1 MLDWEGGDG
10 WAWIMASHGIMGLRL
25 LGQGGGLG
33 QYVLNGYFL
42 LCPLLAY
49 KRINLPPACSSAY
62 DPTYFSFKTTVLF
75 AHTHF
80 LGGHWGRIWQ
90 IGFSQSWSWMS
101 PELQASKLKPVS
113 GSLLQYF
120 RASLQQ
126 MGTVEFLRLS
136 LVGTFCCSHCQV
148 SAQAKTKSFHA
159 TVTFLI
165 ANLQFSTTP
174 FQ

>member
-1 MLDWEGGDG
+1 
-10 WAWIMASHGIMGLRL
+10 
-25 LGQGGGLG
+25 
-33 QYVLNGYFL
+33 
-42 LCPLLAY
+42 
-49 KRINLPPACSSAY
+49 
-62 DPTYFSFKTTVLF
+62 
-75 AHTHF
+75 
-80 LGGHWGRIWQ
+80 
-90 IGFSQSWSWMS
+90 MS